1 MRLCGLLRHT
11 LLLFVAF
18 TPSLLRAQFQQPS
31 DEELKMTADPKA
43 PGAAAVYLYREET
56 TDDTLHFHS
65 YYERIKVL
73 TEKGKEQATIR
84 IPYERGQFKVTNI
97 QGRTIHS
104 DGTVVPLTV
113 KPTDLVDVKSKGYQV
128 NTMVFTLPSVEVGS
142 ILEYRLDLRY
152 EDNMVSEPTWRIQQ
166 PFFVHKAHYMFKPV
180 SAGHNVTDQYGRL
193 LSWLMYATTGVPK
206 EKVVADNMGRYVVD
220 LTDIPPTPDEDW
232 MPPLNTLN
240 ERVNFY
246 YTYAQSGG
254 EFWQAEGKRWAKETE
269 RFTNPGNPIKAAAA
283 EIVGP
288 ATGEEQK
295 ARLIYTAVMKLDN
308 TDFSRKKSEA
318 ELKAEKLKAIR
329 NAEDV
334 WAQKS
339 GSSDDIALLYVALAR
354 AAGLKVWPMQVVD
367 RSRAI
372 FDSRFLNA
380 GQLDDYIAVIELG
393 GKEVFLDPGQKMCPF
408 GLLHWKHMLAT
419 GLRLSDKGAV
429 EGITPA
435 TPYSSSVTKR
445 VAELDIDATGAVK
458 GTVRV
463 LMTGPEA
470 LRWRQM
476 ALENDEDEAKKR
488 FKESIQEDLPD
499 GVQAEFD
506 HFLAL
511 DDYNSDLMGV
521 LKVSGNIG
529 TATGK
534 HVFLPGFFFE
544 SRARH
549 PFVAQDK
556 RTTPIDVHYPRMTA
570 DDVSY
575 HLPPSFTVES
585 APLTTGASWPNHA
598 LLKSTSTSTADG
610 VEVTRTL
617 AYNFTLLNAGEYASL
632 HDFYQNVATADEQQ
646 LVLDRTPAVKG
657 N

>member
-1 MRLCGLLRHT
+1 MRICGLLRHT
-11 LLLFVAF
+11 LLLLVAV
-18 TPSLLRAQFQQPS
+18 TPSLLRAQFQQPT
-31 DEELKMTADPKA
+31 DEELKMTSDPKA

-65 YYERIKVL
+65 YYERVKVL
-73 TEKGKEQATIR
+73 TEKGKELATIR
-84 IPYERGQFKVTNI
+84 IPYEHGEFKVTNI
-97 QGRTIHS
+97 LGRTIHA
-104 DGTVVPLTV
+104 DGTVIPLTV

-152 EDNMVSEPTWRIQQ
+152 DDNMVSEPTWQIQQ

-180 SAGHNVTDQYGRL
+180 GGGHSITDRSGRGL
-193 LSWLMYATTGVPK
+193 NWLMFATTGIPQ
-206 EKVVADNMGRYVVD
+206 EKVVADNVGRYVVD
-220 LTDIPPTPDEDW
+220 LTDIPPIPDEDW
-232 MPPLNTLN
+232 MPPLNTIK
-240 ERVNFY
+240 ERVDFY
-246 YTYAQSGG
+246 YTYATSGKD
-254 EFWQAEGKRWAKETE
+254 FWESEEKHWAKEAE

-283 EIVGP
+283 EIVGA

-318 ELKAEKLKAIR
+318 ELKAENIKAIR

-339 GSSDDIALLYVALAR
+339 GSSDDMALLYVALAR
-354 AAGLKVWPMQVVD
+354 AAGLKVWPMEVVD

-372 FDSRFLNA
+372 FDPRFLNA

-393 GKEVFLDPGQKMCPF
+393 GKEIFLDPGQKMCPF
-408 GLLHWKHMLAT
+408 GLLQWKHMLAT
-419 GLRLSDKGAV
+419 GIRLSDKGPA
-429 EGITPA
+429 EQTTPA
-435 TPYSSSVTKR
+435 IPYSNAVTKR
-445 VAELDIDATGAVK
+445 VAELDIDPTGALK

-463 LMTGPEA
+463 LMVGPEA

-476 ALENDEDEAKKR
+476 ALENDVDEVKKR
-488 FKESIQEDLPD
+488 FNESMQEDLPD

-506 HFLAL
+506 HFLGL
-511 DDYNSDLMGV
+511 DDYNSDLMAIV
-521 LKVSGNIG
+521 KVSGNIG

-544 SRARH
+544 SHAKH

-556 RTTPIDVHYPRMTA
+556 RSVPIDVHYPRLTT
-570 DDVSY
+570 DDVTY
-575 HLPPSFTVES
+575 HLPPAFTVES
-585 APLTTGASWPNHA
+585 APQTPGASWPNHA
-598 LLKSTSTSTADG
+598 VLKSATSTSADG

-617 AYNFTLLNAGEYASL
+617 AYNFTLLRADEYGEL
-632 HDFYQNVATADEQQ
+632 HDFYQKVATADEQQ
-646 LVLDRTPAVKG
+646 LVLDRAPMAHG